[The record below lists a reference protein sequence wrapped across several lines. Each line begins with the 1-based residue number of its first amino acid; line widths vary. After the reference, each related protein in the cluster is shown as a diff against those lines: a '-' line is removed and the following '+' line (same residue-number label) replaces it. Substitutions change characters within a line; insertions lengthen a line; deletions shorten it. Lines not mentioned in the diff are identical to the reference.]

1 MKKRLLLFLCLIAT
15 AGSAAWA
22 DITSG
27 TFSNGGTWKITD
39 EGELYVDAVTIPD
52 FECRDCKATIGK
64 SEDGETIYTSYQT
77 YADNTP
83 WKNYKDR
90 IMSIHLSSRVET
102 VGENAFWYLSYVQ
115 DIIFESRNN
124 ADLVIKRNAF
134 EGVGCCTTRGVSSI
148 DLTCV
153 KTIGTKAFH
162 GCLTLKKV
170 ILGDNL
176 TSVGDSVFS
185 SCPGL
190 WIKGSYIML
199 PNNNTLGTNYWKLVP
214 ETKMV
219 PSWNGGGNRYVHP
232 YCDLYGVTYIAPFAQ
247 YGYYTPQLTA
257 EKKLYH
263 GEPGYWL
270 YCPANKMLDIYKAV
284 DYATPE
290 ERPWHSIAGAIEQA
304 YIHNTTKIGRNMF
317 NGCRSLHFVNSG
329 GIEGQFPE
337 ITEIGD
343 KAFYGCT
350 NLNMVNLPDI
360 ESIGASAFEQSGLQS
375 LKLRCN
381 RVVGFNAIGN
391 RAFAGTPLQ
400 YVSVYGNPPATTAD
414 NAFSDLTSQKC
425 ILYVPASYS
434 KYYEQAPWSD
444 MIINK
449 IIDFPVHLGYND
461 WEWELTADGTL
472 TMKGRSNKRLQ
483 YGDDDNRNPFYP
495 YREYIRKAVVEGFS
509 CLVNV
514 FVGLDNLTT
523 VEALDLKE
531 VGEGAFRNCSSLASI
546 DLPMVESIG
555 DEAFYGCTALKS
567 IKFGNV
573 LKSIGTKAFYG
584 CTNAASLGLEAY
596 LPPDVSPETFIGM
609 GSSDPQ
615 GSRRNASGTG
625 QKSVSLDVPEEAVTN
640 YAAAPYWNLFTMDYI
655 GEHGT
660 ILKSGRY
667 YDGAWVIYSD
677 GTLIA
682 SSNSSEGD
690 IDGFYNQPSVKCVE
704 FLGNAT
710 ELNWTGFG
718 ANDLPNVEEIIL
730 SPAMT
735 KLGNEAFKGLSK
747 LKSINLEGV
756 ESIGSET
763 FKGCSSLTKA
773 DMGNV
778 KEIGDRAFE
787 GCTSLTDVSLYGK
800 GGKIGYYTFKDC
812 TSLKSINMGGI
823 NYAASGVF
831 EGCTA
836 LESVI
841 FRGQAL
847 QIYSNMF
854 KNCAA
859 LKSLDVSDDCWSIN
873 ASSLAGTGISRIYSA
888 SPKPPTINETAF
900 GDRPLTS
907 ITAYVPADYMN
918 AYRKAPMWRD
928 MNFAIDERYGEPQL
942 PTGGLVGEKGTW
954 ELDELGALTID
965 CEGKMPASDQYLGA
979 DAANNRSWYSTFDRW
994 AAFIE
999 NVRYTDG
1006 VTYIPQNVTD
1016 GEAEEGT
1023 YHSVKTVEIGCN
1035 VDTIQANAMRYTGLT
1050 DVYCFAPEPPFI
1062 VTSDENGTFDKA
1074 AILARGTTLHVVD
1087 FQGTLEK
1094 YKNSYRW
1101 NWFPKIVADLPT
1113 RKPGTIMVEKVNV
1126 SSPTGTWLSVRSS
1139 ELGSTTVQLEA
1150 NVYPANADNTALVW
1164 TSEDESVATVDANG
1178 LVTILGY
1185 PDMMEVGITATAADG
1200 SNRKGTVNLRIVNP
1214 ENDWGS
1220 VLCEGMDADR
1230 KTITIMKSQAPA
1242 TITVQLTPANS
1253 TANIDFDVVDNSLIQ
1268 VEAEYDNA
1276 SGRRTGVFR
1285 ISAPDPMMMPE
1296 IKTGSTQIHFY
1307 THYYDEEKLG
1317 TEYPQ
1322 VWVNVN
1328 VIEDVRFTEE
1338 TVQKV
1343 PVTYA
1348 VTSLD
1353 GSTCTVYGEWVDG
1366 HDENGTWVDGGYNTA
1381 IDQSTTGLVTVPN
1394 KARNYYVTGVDGSAF
1409 ADCSQLEQV
1418 EFESGIK
1425 FIGNSAFMGCSN
1437 LREVLLPETIEAF
1450 GYSCFSN
1457 LPNLKDVH
1465 ILATTPPTG
1474 GGIYVGNPWTWP
1486 TVGDSYAFSGL
1497 TGATLHVPA
1506 GCREAYDVYPWNM
1519 WFSTITEDAEDGIN
1533 EIKNEELKVKN
1544 DSSWFDLSGRKLA
1557 GMPTMPGL
1565 YINGGKKIVIK

>member
-1 MKKRLLLFLCLIAT
+1 MIKRLLLLLCLMAT
-15 AGSAAWA
+15 AGSAIANSDRCVYGSIGGYGSWKV
-22 DITSG
+22 DIYNGVLEIDSKSIPNYKSG
-27 TFSNGGTWKITD
+27 TTNGVNYTNSPWNYYRTIVKQIK
-39 EGELYVDAVTIPD
+39 LYGVS
-52 FECRDCKATIGK
+52 EIG
-64 SEDGETIYTSYQT
+64 D
-77 YADNTP
+77 
-83 WKNYKDR
+83 
-90 IMSIHLSSRVET
+90 
-102 VGENAFWYLSYVQ
+102 NAFAFFSELQSVSFY
-115 DIIFESRNN
+115 EKTE
-124 ADLVIKRNAF
+124 ADVVIGYNAF
-134 EGVGCCTTRGVSSI
+134 CQCHKLYNFDFTY
-148 DLTCV
+148 V
-153 KTIGTKAFH
+153 KTIGKEAFDECVSLKTITLHNIQRIGRYAFRNCTGLWHDPIQCIPSIWLTGQTVPVIEEQQDLSGRTGCHYLKDRRTGEHIGPTTPTGGKMVIVATNPALKTNLENYFVQKNLDFGQEVFIGGPLYDNETWNVPYFWFLTENPSSKDHSQLYIYLMNNIEDYSSENATPWASVRSQVKRVKICIRLGTRIGKNAFKGMTNLEDVAYEYPGPTCYVSEIGESAFEGCTKLRTIVLSKATTIGKNAFAS
-162 GCLTLKKV
+162 TN
-170 ILGDNL
+170 LGRKLNLESAQTIGDNAFANNTYLSDITFGSNL
-176 TSVGDSVFS
+176 TSIGQKAFQ
-185 SCPGL
+185 
-190 WIKGSYIML
+190 
-199 PNNNTLGTNYWKLVP
+199 NTFKD
-214 ETKMV
+214 
-219 PSWNGGGNRYVHP
+219 GGNIEVCSSVPATQSDAFQGANAANINLTVSAEFSGGYQAQAPWNSFKFFKRVDFPVERPDDNPAWTLREDKTLVIEGNVPDFANISDQPWYNYQEYIGYIEANEGVTSIGKNAFAFANP
-232 YCDLYGVTYIAPFAQ
+232 GESKIFSITAPSVTYIGESAFENND
-247 YGYYTPQLTA
+247 LLRNFTA
-257 EKKLYH
+257 EKLK
-263 GEPGYWL
+263 
-270 YCPANKMLDIYKAV
+270 
-284 DYATPE
+284 T
-290 ERPWHSIAGAIEQA
+290 
-304 YIHNTTKIGRNMF
+304 
-317 NGCRSLHFVNSG
+317 
-329 GIEGQFPE
+329 
-337 ITEIGD
+337 IGD
-343 KAFYGCT
+343 
-350 NLNMVNLPDI
+350 
-360 ESIGASAFEQSGLQS
+360 
-375 LKLRCN
+375 
-381 RVVGFNAIGN
+381 
-391 RAFAGTPLQ
+391 RAFAGCTNIENYKFGSDLKTIGDHAFDGCEK
-400 YVSVYGNPPATTAD
+400 VDVMALTAANPPDVTAETFEGMGKPEE
-414 NAFSDLTSQKC
+414 AQGTRRRAG
-425 ILYVPASYS
+425 AS
-434 KYYEQAPWSD
+434 
-444 MIINK
+444 
-449 IIDFPVHLGYND
+449 G
-461 WEWELTADGTL
+461 
-472 TMKGRSNKRLQ
+472 
-483 YGDDDNRNPFYP
+483 
-495 YREYIRKAVVEGFS
+495 
-509 CLVNV
+509 
-514 FVGLDNLTT
+514 
-523 VEALDLKE
+523 
-531 VGEGAFRNCSSLASI
+531 
-546 DLPMVESIG
+546 
-555 DEAFYGCTALKS
+555 LKS
-567 IKFGNV
+567 I
-573 LKSIGTKAFYG
+573 T
-584 CTNAASLGLEAY
+584 
-596 LPPDVSPETFIGM
+596 
-609 GSSDPQ
+609 
-615 GSRRNASGTG
+615 
-625 QKSVSLDVPEEAVTN
+625 LDVPEEYMTKYLAN
-640 YAAAPYWNLFTMDYI
+640 IYWRLFAFYT
-655 GEHGT
+655 GEHGEV
-660 ILKSGRY
+660 LKSGKY
-667 YDGAWVIYSD
+667 YDGLWVIYSD

-682 SSNSSEGD
+682 SSNTSEGD
-690 IDGFYNQPSVKCVE
+690 IDGFYYDTTVKRVE

-730 SPAMT
+730 SPAMM

-787 GCTSLTDVSLYGK
+787 GCTSLTDVTLYGK

-812 TSLKSINMGGI
+812 TSLKSIDMSGI

-831 EGCTA
+831 EGCSA

-847 QIYSNMF
+847 QVYSNMF
-854 KNCAA
+854 KNCTA

-888 SPKPPTINETAF
+888 SPKPPVINETAF
-900 GDRPLTS
+900 GERSLNS

-928 MNFAIDERYGEPQL
+928 MNFAVDEYYGNPQL

-965 CEGKMPASDQYLGA
+965 CEGKMPASDQYFGA

-1023 YHSVKTVEIGCN
+1023 YHSVKTLEIGCN
-1035 VDTIQANAMRYTGLT
+1035 VDTIRGNAMRYTGLT

-1062 VTSDENGTFDKA
+1062 VTSEENGTFDKA

-1178 LVTILGY
+1178 LVTIIGY
-1185 PDMMEVGITATAADG
+1185 PEMMEVGITATAADG

-1242 TITVQLTPANS
+1242 TITVKLEPANS

-1268 VEAEYDNA
+1268 VEAEYDDA
-1276 SGRRTGVFR
+1276 TGRRTGVFH

-1307 THYYDEEKLG
+1307 THYYDEETLG
-1317 TEYPQ
+1317 VNYPE

-1348 VTSLD
+1348 VTSLE

-1409 ADCSQLEQV
+1409 ADCSQLEEV

-1425 FIGNSAFMGCSN
+1425 FIGNSAFTGCSN

-1457 LPNLKDVH
+1457 LPSLKDVH

-1474 GGIYVGNPWTWP
+1474 GGIYVGNPWPWP
-1486 TVGDSYAFSGL
+1486 AVSDSYAFSGL
-1497 TGATLHVPA
+1497 TGATLARP
-1506 GCREAYDVYPWNM
+1506 
-1519 WFSTITEDAEDGIN
+1519 ITSLPGTSGSAESRKMPRTASMKLKM
-1533 EIKNEELKVKN
+1533 KN
-1544 DSSWFDLSGRKLA
+1544 
-1557 GMPTMPGL
+1557 
-1565 YINGGKKIVIK
+1565 

>member
-1 MKKRLLLFLCLIAT
+1 MKNYTKPGEQPWYLYRDYIKK
-15 AGSAAWA
+15 
-22 DITSG
+22 IVVTSTVSHIGDYAFAFG
-27 TFSNGGTWKITD
+27 T
-39 EGELYVDAVTIPD
+39 EGE
-52 FECRDCKATIGK
+52 
-64 SEDGETIYTSYQT
+64 
-77 YADNTP
+77 
-83 WKNYKDR
+83 
-90 IMSIHLSSRVET
+90 SRVTEIEIPT
-102 VGENAFWYLSYVQ
+102 AYHIGNH
-115 DIIFESRNN
+115 
-124 ADLVIKRNAF
+124 AF
-134 EGVGCCTTRGVSSI
+134 ENNDKLHSVS
-148 DLTCV
+148 
-153 KTIGTKAFH
+153 ANNMH
-162 GCLTLKKV
+162 
-170 ILGDNL
+170 
-176 TSVGDSVFS
+176 
-185 SCPGL
+185 
-190 WIKGSYIML
+190 YI
-199 PNNNTLGTNYWKLVP
+199 
-214 ETKMV
+214 
-219 PSWNGGGNRYVHP
+219 
-232 YCDLYGVTYIAPFAQ
+232 CDY
-247 YGYYTPQLTA
+247 
-257 EKKLYH
+257 
-263 GEPGYWL
+263 
-270 YCPANKMLDIYKAV
+270 
-284 DYATPE
+284 
-290 ERPWHSIAGAIEQA
+290 
-304 YIHNTTKIGRNMF
+304 
-317 NGCRSLHFVNSG
+317 
-329 GIEGQFPE
+329 
-337 ITEIGD
+337 
-343 KAFYGCT
+343 
-350 NLNMVNLPDI
+350 
-360 ESIGASAFEQSGLQS
+360 
-375 LKLRCN
+375 
-381 RVVGFNAIGN
+381 
-391 RAFAGTPLQ
+391 AFAGCSEIEKYQFGDDLMSIGDHAFDGCKNVDVLALTAA
-400 YVSVYGNPPATTAD
+400 NPPEVTAE
-414 NAFSDLTSQKC
+414 T
-425 ILYVPASYS
+425 
-434 KYYEQAPWSD
+434 
-444 MIINK
+444 
-449 IIDFPVHLGYND
+449 
-461 WEWELTADGTL
+461 
-472 TMKGRSNKRLQ
+472 
-483 YGDDDNRNPFYP
+483 
-495 YREYIRKAVVEGFS
+495 
-509 CLVNV
+509 
-514 FVGLDNLTT
+514 FVGLGSD
-523 VEALDLKE
+523 
-531 VGEGAFRNCSSLASI
+531 GS
-546 DLPMVESIG
+546 
-555 DEAFYGCTALKS
+555 
-567 IKFGNV
+567 
-573 LKSIGTKAFYG
+573 
-584 CTNAASLGLEAY
+584 
-596 LPPDVSPETFIGM
+596 
-609 GSSDPQ
+609 GSS
-615 GSRRNASGTG
+615 GRRRAGDAG
-625 QKSVSLDVPEEAVTN
+625 QKGVTLDVPEEYMTKYMAN
-640 YAAAPYWNLFTMDYI
+640 IYWRLFAFYT
-655 GEHGT
+655 GEHGNVV
-660 ILKSGRY
+660 KSGKY

-682 SSNSSEGD
+682 SSNTSEGD
-690 IDGFYNQPSVKCVE
+690 IDGFYYDTTVKRVE

-718 ANDLPNVEEIIL
+718 ANDLPNVEEIVL
-730 SPAMT
+730 SPAMM

-812 TSLKSINMGGI
+812 TSLKSIDMSGI

-831 EGCTA
+831 EGCSA

-847 QIYSNMF
+847 QVYSNMF

-859 LKSLDVSDDCWSIN
+859 LKSIDVCDDCWSIGS
-873 ASSLAGTGISRIYSA
+873 SSLAGTGISRIYSA

-928 MNFAIDERYGEPQL
+928 MNFAVDERYGEPQL

-954 ELDELGALTID
+954 ELDELGILTID
-965 CEGKMPASDQYLGA
+965 CEGRMPASDQYFGA

-999 NVRYTDG
+999 NVRYTDN

-1023 YHSVKTVEIGCN
+1023 YHSMKTVEIGCN
-1035 VDTIQANAMRYTGLT
+1035 VDTIRENAMRYPGLT
-1050 DVYCFAPEPPFI
+1050 DVYCFSPEPPFI
-1062 VTSDENGTFDKA
+1062 VTSEENGTFDKA

-1164 TSEDESVATVDANG
+1164 TSEDETKASVDANG
-1178 LVTILGY
+1178 LVTIIGY

-1200 SNRKGTVNLRIVNP
+1200 SNRKGTVSLRIVNP
-1214 ENDWGS
+1214 DNDWGS
-1220 VLCEGMDADR
+1220 VLCEGMDVDR

-1242 TITVQLTPANS
+1242 TITVKLEPANS
-1253 TANIDFDVVDNSLIQ
+1253 TANIEFDVVDNSLIQ

-1276 SGRRTGVFR
+1276 SGRRTGVFH

-1296 IKTGSTQIHFY
+1296 IRTGSTQIHFY
-1307 THYYDEEKLG
+1307 THYYDEATLG
-1317 TEYPQ
+1317 VNYPE

-1353 GSTCTVYGEWVDG
+1353 GGTCTVYGEWVDG

-1409 ADCSQLEQV
+1409 AECSRLEEV

-1425 FIGNSAFMGCSN
+1425 FIGNSAFTGCSN

-1457 LPNLKDVH
+1457 LPSLKDVH

-1474 GGIYVGNPWTWP
+1474 GGIYVGNPWPWP
-1486 TVGDSYAFSGL
+1486 AVSDSYAFSGL

-1506 GCREAYDVYPWNM
+1506 GCSEAYNISPWNV
-1519 WFSTITEDAEDGIN
+1519 WFSTITEDSADGIETIEHSPLN
-1533 EIKNEELKVKN
+1533 I
-1544 DSSWFDLSGRKLA
+1544 DHSGGWFDLSGRKLSGKPA
-1557 GMPTMPGL
+1557 QPGL
-1565 YINGGKKIVIK
+1565 YIQNGRKVVIK